1 MSAVLA
7 QPSMRQIN
15 LLNPSLLPKREFFSG
30 RSVLGWVIVA
40 IIAMSAV
47 AWWAVTETRSV
58 SRQASEQT
66 VLRAAEKQRL
76 LGAMP
81 ADAES
86 IPTPQ
91 QIAAMDQS
99 LRTKQTALESR
110 RAALV
115 TLKRVLGTENG
126 GPSATLRTF
135 ATSMPDSVWLTEL
148 RATAGRLEVTG
159 KTLDPAAVNAW
170 LDRLTAAGY
179 LTKKP
184 VPAVRI
190 ERADVAGA
198 ATAPVGTPSTTT
210 PVTASR
216 VPVYSFS
223 IVATLTHPF
232 AEDAGGRQP

>member
-1 MSAVLA
+1 MSAVIN
-7 QPSMRQIN
+7 QPAMRQIN
-15 LLNPSLLPKREFFSG
+15 LLNPSLLPKREFFSA

-40 IIAMSAV
+40 IVAMAAV
-47 AWWAVTETRSV
+47 AWWAATETRSV

-66 VLRAAEKQRL
+66 VLRAAEKQRVF
-76 LGAMP
+76 GAML
-81 ADAES
+81 ADGES

-99 LRTKQTALESR
+99 LRAKQTALESR

-115 TLKRVLGTENG
+115 NLKRVLGTENG
-126 GPSATLRTF
+126 GPSATLRTI
-135 ATSMPDSVWLTEL
+135 ASSMPDSVWLTEL
-148 RATAGRLEVTG
+148 RATAGHLEVTG

-198 ATAPVGTPSTTT
+198 VTAPVGAPGIATPS
-210 PVTASR
+210 TASR
-216 VPVYSFS
+216 VPVYSFG
-223 IVATLTHPF
+223 IAATLAHPF
-232 AEDAGGRQP
+232 AEDTGGRLP